1 MPKMTMMTKIP
12 MMTKMPKIT
21 IRTMMMTRMST
32 WKIVGH
38 AMADESTLLIRP
50 GVREAA
56 TPLSALQCKLSFSAF
71 NVVLFNAVN
80 NVQCNAS
87 QHNVMQCNLM
97 QCNAK

>member
-1 MPKMTMMTKIP
+1 MPKMT

-21 IRTMMMTRMST
+21 IRTMMMTRMCT